1 MKYKSLLFSSGLIL
15 SALFASAP
23 AQAVVDNNAAQ
34 VLLRSSCTENGAT
47 IDNCFDDLNTLN
59 TWIWNTRYPSPVTPL
74 NVEVGPGTF
83 TGQFSCTGSGFVSIH
98 GAGMGNT
105 VIQNSSSPIST
116 TQCVNLVFADMTL
129 KNTGNLFGVRNAG
142 GTTVWHNVEII
153 GLGYAWFDTPGGCSG
168 APGTHYWFGSRITAE
183 TSAAGSTTAYFNA
196 CDHTWFYGSEITA
209 KGSAGNLSTP
219 LVAVGGE
226 VHVYGSNI
234 RALPESGAVM
244 NKVTAVTATNT
255 AEIHI
260 HGTGID
266 VISDAANDIVA
277 LDASNGGTIHA
288 NESSYVM
295 KTGSG
300 TKTRVLNNGG
310 NIMAPYQ
317 WQVDATPPAINS
329 VSGYDTVIYTSTGDG
344 HPHFAVYDSSC
355 PGDWYDINTSSC
367 L

>member
-1 MKYKSLLFSSGLIL
+1 MKQKKILLCIGFFL
-15 SALFASAP
+15 SVMLFNTNVYAAIDS
-23 AQAVVDNNAAQ
+23 NAAT
-34 VLLRSSCTENGAT
+34 VLLRTSCNENGAT

-59 TWIWNTRYPSPVTPL
+59 SWVWNTRYPSPTSPL
-74 NVEVGPGTF
+74 KVDVGPGTF
-83 TGQFSCTGSGFVSIH
+83 TGSFTCNGSGFVTIS

-105 VIQNSSSPIST
+105 VIQNGSSPIST
-116 TQCVNLVFADMTL
+116 TQCVNLVFSDMTL
-129 KNTGNLFGVRNAG
+129 KNTGTLFGVRNAG
-142 GTTVWHNVEII
+142 GTTVWSNIEII

-183 TSAAGSTTAYFNA
+183 TTASNSATAYFNA
-196 CDHTWFYGSEITA
+196 CDKTWFYGSEITA
-209 KGSAGNLSTP
+209 KGTVGSSTP

-234 RALPESGAVM
+234 RAIPADGASM
-244 NKVTAVTATNT
+244 ATVTAVTAANT

-266 VISDAANDIVA
+266 VISSAANNITA
-277 LDASNGGTIHA
+277 LSAENGGSIHA

-300 TKTRVLNNGG
+300 GLVTRISNSGG
-310 NIMAPYQ
+310 NIAAPYQ
-317 WQVDATPPAINS
+317 WQVSATPPAINS
-329 VSGYDTVIYTSTGDG
+329 LSGYDTVIYTGTGDG
-344 HPHFAVYDSSC
+344 HPHLAVYDSSC
-355 PGDWYDINTSSC
+355 AGDWYDINTSSC